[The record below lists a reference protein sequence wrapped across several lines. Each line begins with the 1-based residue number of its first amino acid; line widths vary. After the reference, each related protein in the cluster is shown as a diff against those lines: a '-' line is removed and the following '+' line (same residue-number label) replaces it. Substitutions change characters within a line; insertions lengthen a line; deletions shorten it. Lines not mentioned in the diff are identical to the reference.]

1 MPTISQLPSA
11 GSVSAADEVPISQN
25 GSVCAASVG
34 ALLASTQPAIIV
46 DSSSLLGRTSLG
58 PGGPE
63 QVDVGVGITLS
74 NSTLVANGLD
84 HSGFPIISSLPVGSD
99 LVISNQGSPMLMQA
113 SLLRELFSA
122 GQNVTIDSNGVIS
135 TLAEATITGT
145 VVSES
150 SIGALQ
156 TVAGLAAQDLVAV
169 SHAGSDYAIAYSN
182 FLDGITID
190 QAQAAGPAGDS
201 DTFWAAQGSNVMVSQ
216 TFSAIWAWA
225 ANKLPTYKA
234 PIVEITTNT
243 NLDTTVH
250 NGRILVCSHPIT
262 LTPLTTNMGSGF
274 QCTVINASAGNI
286 TLGSGFVSSTGSLV
300 LTPWQSAT
308 LCCATY
314 SAGTIAFAAM
324 PTTIAVTA
332 VPGPV
337 SSLATSSTTATTITV
352 SWQSPSSGGAAASY
366 IVQFRLTGS
375 TSWTN
380 SSVVSATTCQL
391 SALQSATSYDI
402 VVVAQNAIGAGAA
415 STILTVV
422 TASAV
427 LPTLPVQVSGLAA
440 TPTSSSAIQLSWSSQ
455 TGTGAATSFTVQYRV
470 TGSSSWTFSV
480 SGVTGTGDTIS
491 GLSAATSYDFSIIG
505 VNSAGAGSASVTVS
519 AVTLFASGSVNSIT
533 FNLLPSGSYTHGSGS
548 IGVNAQISPAASPV
562 QYGFSLSATTPP
574 SSWTTATLV
583 NNSLWGAYVPTPAA
597 AGSWYTWGEGLD
609 GSARTVNPTP
619 FVVQ

>member
-1 MPTISQLPSA
+1 
-11 GSVSAADEVPISQN
+11 
-25 GSVCAASVG
+25 
-34 ALLASTQPAIIV
+34 
-46 DSSSLLGRTSLG
+46 
-58 PGGPE
+58 
-63 QVDVGVGITLS
+63 
-74 NSTLVANGLD
+74 
-84 HSGFPIISSLPVGSD
+84 
-99 LVISNQGSPMLMQA
+99 MLMQA

-135 TLAEATITGT
+135 TLAEATTTGT

-156 TVAGLAAQDLVAV
+156 TVTGLAAQDLVAV

-190 QAQAAGPAGDS
+190 QAQSAGPAGDS
-201 DTFWAAQGSNVMVSQ
+201 DTFWAAQGSNVMVRQ

-274 QCTVINASAGNI
+274 HCTVINASAGNI

-324 PTTIAVTA
+324 PTMIAVTA

-337 SSLATSSTTATTITV
+337 SGLATSITTATTITV
-352 SWQSPSSGGAAASY
+352 SWQSPSSGGATASY
-366 IVQFRLTGS
+366 IVQFRFTGT

-427 LPTLPVQVSGLAA
+427 LPTLPTQVSGLAA
-440 TPTSSSAIQLSWSSQ
+440 TPTSSSSIQLSWSSQ

-519 AVTLFASGSVNSIT
+519 AVTLSASGSVSSIT
-533 FNLLPSGSYTHGSGS
+533 FNLLPSGSYTHGSGA

-562 QYGFSLSATTPP
+562 QFGFSLSATTPP